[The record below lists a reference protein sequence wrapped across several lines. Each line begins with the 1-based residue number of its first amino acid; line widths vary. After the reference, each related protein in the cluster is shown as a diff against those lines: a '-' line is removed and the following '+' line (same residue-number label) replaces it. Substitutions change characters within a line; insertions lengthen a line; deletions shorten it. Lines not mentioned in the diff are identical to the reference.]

1 MSRAMA
7 TTVSQLWI
15 YPVKGLKGIALERA
29 RCTDRGFEND
39 RRFMVVDAAGKFM
52 SQREYPRMATVWT
65 EIADGTLRLSA
76 PDVSDVEVALHPD
89 GAPSLRVVVW
99 NSTCDAVPASAAADA
114 WLSDY
119 LGTRCRLVYMPESSH
134 RYSNPEYA
142 GEGKL
147 VSFADGYAYLVTTE
161 GSLADLNARM
171 AARGAPALPMN
182 RFRPS
187 IVVSGSDA
195 WAEDRWGE
203 LHAGSAVLCAAKPC
217 GRCEVTTT
225 DQSTGERVG
234 PEPLATLATF
244 RESTRFGI
252 MFGMNFVTEHAGEV
266 ALGDRVEAA

>member
-99 NSTCDAVPASAAADA
+99 NST
-114 WLSDY
+114 
-119 LGTRCRLVYMPESSH
+119 
-134 RYSNPEYA
+134 
-142 GEGKL
+142 
-147 VSFADGYAYLVTTE
+147 
-161 GSLADLNARM
+161 
-171 AARGAPALPMN
+171 
-182 RFRPS
+182 
-187 IVVSGSDA
+187 
-195 WAEDRWGE
+195 
-203 LHAGSAVLCAAKPC
+203 
-217 GRCEVTTT
+217 
-225 DQSTGERVG
+225 
-234 PEPLATLATF
+234 
-244 RESTRFGI
+244 
-252 MFGMNFVTEHAGEV
+252 
-266 ALGDRVEAA
+266 